1 MSFLD
6 TSGSQGDRPG
16 LWPLGLVILIA
27 GLVTFPGIAIVRET
41 LWNWPLGLGNNPYF
55 LPAHALQLYLLTPLA
70 TLAACVFLLGP
81 GLIVAA
87 VWGRDKTLATWLLS
101 ALGWAIVLNVTGIS
115 LFQLATG
122 HVVRG
127 QDFALLMAFLNVS
140 CLVAGALWLGA
151 GAEFKLRFDETDRG
165 DLIGALVLFWLCIC
179 LFAPKFYWENFT
191 GDGSGSLQFARLHIA
206 RLWPFWPPEAGP
218 IRNAPGLTMVLFVFP
233 ESWFVRLWGEW
244 EYSVR
249 APLLMYLALLYPV
262 LCRLIRS
269 GRETGLPAID
279 HVALVAALLIYT
291 LSVVYSG
298 GYHVYFGDSPMP
310 AARETLA
317 VVVFLGYVL
326 AFVENRPGLMVA
338 TGIMTHLVIPTGGLW
353 LVLWPVAAMLTW
365 RPVPW
370 QRLGTALGTLALA
383 AAISVLAPR
392 LIAALGL
399 PFPGDEF
406 GASNIID
413 RLRFFTAFDFW
424 KIGFWIVPVGIVP
437 ALFLLLWPW
446 QDRLAR
452 SLTLVSVAFFLFF
465 YFQAWRVLLHHFIP
479 AMIPPLI
486 VMWRSDLFAR
496 KGWAAPLRVLVFAG
510 LLLSLYLSWPKEMR
524 LHGFERDIGQQIV
537 TEGPI
542 FETAQRADGERFR
555 GFSIQAV
562 DVAHVLLAEL
572 FPITYGE
579 DDPAQRFYGAP
590 LVWWFYSEF
599 PKPEGQQINYV
610 LKPLERATP
619 ADGEPIATH
628 LGYGMFVLNPKAWR
642 QTAAN
647 PPPVDTGAAIYETPR
662 SIIYGHGRRLS
673 GDRRVHDLIHLARR
687 ILGI

>member
-1 MSFLD
+1 MSILD
-6 TSGSQGDRPG
+6 TPRNLRDRAG
-16 LWPLGLVILIA
+16 LGPLGLVILVA
-27 GLVTFPGIAIVRET
+27 GLVTIPSIAVVRGT
-41 LWNWPLGLGNNPYF
+41 LWKWPLGLAEDPYF
-55 LPAHALQLYLLTPLA
+55 LPSHSLDLYLLTPLA
-70 TLAACVFLLGP
+70 TLAATILLLGP
-81 GLIVAA
+81 GLILSA
-87 VWGRDKTLATWLLS
+87 VWGREKSLATWLLA
-101 ALGWAIVLNVTGIS
+101 ALGWAIVLNLCWIS
-115 LFQLATG
+115 LFQVTTG
-122 HVVRG
+122 HVARG
-127 QDFALLMAFLNVS
+127 QDFALLIAALNGL
-140 CLVAGALWLGA
+140 CLVVGALHLGT
-151 GAEFKLRFDETDRG
+151 GAAIRLRLEPADAS

-249 APLLMYLALLYPV
+249 APLLVYLALLYPV
-262 LCRLIRS
+262 LCRLIRT
-269 GRETGLPAID
+269 GRDARMPVMD

-317 VVVFLGYVL
+317 LVVFLGYVL
-326 AFVENRPGLMVA
+326 AFVEDRPGLMLA
-338 TGIMTHLVIPTGGLW
+338 TGVMSHLVIPTGGLW
-353 LVLWPVAAMLTW
+353 LLLWPAAVLLTW
-365 RPVPW
+365 RPIPW
-370 QRLGTALGTLALA
+370 QRLGVALGALVLA
-383 AAISVLAPR
+383 ATISILVPR
-392 LIAALGL
+392 GIAALGL

-486 VMWRSDLFAR
+486 VMWRSELMTRRD
-496 KGWAAPLRVLVFAG
+496 WAVPLRVLVFVG
-510 LLLSLYLSWPKEMR
+510 LGLSLYLSWPKDMR
-524 LHGFERDIGQQIV
+524 MHGFEREIGQQIV

-542 FETAQRADGERFR
+542 FETAERADGERFR
-555 GFSIQAV
+555 GFSVQAV
-562 DVAHVLLAEL
+562 DVAHVLLARL

-610 LKPLERATP
+610 LKPLDRATP
-619 ADGEPIATH
+619 DDGDPIATH
-628 LGYGMFVLNPKAWR
+628 LGYGMFVLNRAEWR
-642 QTAAN
+642 QTADN

-662 SIIYGHGRRLS
+662 SIIYGHGRRLN
-673 GDRRVHDLIHLARR
+673 GERRVHDLIHLARR
-687 ILGI
+687 TLGI